1 MNNKKE
7 YNMKIKDFI
16 KKYFPNFKINGF
28 ETYRSDDNELFY
40 LIKCENNIVI
50 NVSEKDLKQ
59 ASSDNYIY

>member
-7 YNMKIKDFI
+7 YNMKIKDSI
-16 KKYFPNFKINGF
+16 KKYFPNFTTNGS

-50 NVSEKDLKQ
+50 NVSEEDLKQ

>member
-1 MNNKKE
+1 
-7 YNMKIKDFI
+7 MKIKDFI
-16 KKYFPNFKINGF
+16 KKYFPNFKINRF

-50 NVSEKDLKQ
+50 NVSEEDLKQ